1 MFFKPLALL
10 FDPGSRTLGLR
21 RPVMPV
27 FVEELWSPVRA
38 RRAKNGISKPRLK

>member
-1 MFFKPLALL
+1 MFSKPLALL

-38 RRAKNGISKPRLK
+38 RSRNKGIGKPRLK